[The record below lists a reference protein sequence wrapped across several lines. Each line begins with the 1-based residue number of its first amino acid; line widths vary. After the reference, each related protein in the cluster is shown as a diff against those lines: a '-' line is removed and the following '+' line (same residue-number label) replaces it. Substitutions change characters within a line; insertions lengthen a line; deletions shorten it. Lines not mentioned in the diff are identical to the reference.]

1 MHFTPLNQK
10 KKKKNTDMGF
20 RAVSKEDFIY
30 CFKINNNKKMHTQ
43 SRNTLLPLAS
53 AIMQR
58 PHKWRQLAHS
68 RILRES
74 PHPARWSTGSFD
86 LGPAGLCNSDKA
98 KDNNKSIFQKSS
110 SVSSQLILRATPW
123 PTFSSRSKH
132 SYLSILLKTTHTSLS
147 KHSPRPIV
155 L

>member
-1 MHFTPLNQK
+1 
-10 KKKKNTDMGF
+10 MGF

-68 RILRES
+68 RLLWES
-74 PHPARWSTGSFD
+74 PHPAR
-86 LGPAGLCNSDKA
+86 
-98 KDNNKSIFQKSS
+98 
-110 SVSSQLILRATPW
+110 
-123 PTFSSRSKH
+123 
-132 SYLSILLKTTHTSLS
+132 
-147 KHSPRPIV
+147 
-155 L
+155 